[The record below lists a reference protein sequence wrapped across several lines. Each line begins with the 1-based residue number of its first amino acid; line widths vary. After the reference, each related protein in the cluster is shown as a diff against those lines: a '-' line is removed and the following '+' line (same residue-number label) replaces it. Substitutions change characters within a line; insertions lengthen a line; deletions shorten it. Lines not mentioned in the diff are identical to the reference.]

1 VGGWLYATNSP
12 LWALL
17 SIIHPVLSS
26 LFCFIFFWSVLTA
39 PDAAFFFLSSDHLP
53 NEGHDLRTIDNIG
66 TRAACPVHLVH
77 LPHEDYRHVK
87 SNMYEVQNKVAPG
100 KGGFKEHKAMG
111 RRGGAH
117 RRSRRPL
124 DHFFD
129 GVEAATAAAAGPPPP
144 PQSKGKPKGS
154 KAGGGSKKKMKKK
167 KGSGGGGGGGG
178 DDGTPSAVM
187 AKVAKQIKKKRQQ
200 GHL

>member
-1 VGGWLYATNSP
+1 MGGWLYATNSP

-111 RRGGAH
+111 RRGGAAPSGATLPPASICALPVTFTAP
-117 RRSRRPL
+117 RSLRWP
-124 DHFFD
+124 
-129 GVEAATAAAAGPPPP
+129 TAR
-144 PQSKGKPKGS
+144 
-154 KAGGGSKKKMKKK
+154 
-167 KGSGGGGGGGG
+167 
-178 DDGTPSAVM
+178 DT
-187 AKVAKQIKKKRQQ
+187 
-200 GHL
+200 